1 MYQLSPV
8 FRADR
13 GIVDVSARF
22 VGLADAVAQAN
33 AHRRQGCPVRV
44 RAVTRS
50 GLGGDFVGGELLVPV
65 AQPQPQ
71 LRRAA

>member
-13 GIVDVSARF
+13 GLVDVSVRY
-22 VGLADAVAQAN
+22 VRLTDAVAQAN
-33 AHRRQGCPVRV
+33 AHRREGCPVRV

-65 AQPQPQ
+65 AQ